1 MGLADQSCHDKSM
14 PNIRLAMFGNIRLA
28 LPNMAKLI
36 AHAVVHSLC
45 PPVPEA
51 RTCPPCAAPACR
63 KRSSS
68 RRRGKT
74 CTCLPCPAPV
84 CDRHFKLCGQDT
96 RVRPVPHPCRAMR
109 RKRFALYGLDTHFP
123 ALSRTCVRGAL
134 RAGWARYARVCPV
147 PHLCAGAA
155 SLRCRTLPGP
165 P

>member
-14 PNIRLAMFGNIRLA
+14 PNIRLA

-45 PPVPEA
+45 PPVLEA
-51 RTCPPCAAPACR
+51 RTCPRCAAPACR

-74 CTCLPCPAPV
+74 CTCLPYPARV
-84 CDRHFKLCGQDT
+84 CDRHFKLCRQHA
-96 RVRPVPHPCRAMR
+96 RVRPV
-109 RKRFALYGLDTHFP
+109 
-123 ALSRTCVRGAL
+123 S
-134 RAGWARYARVCPV
+134 
-147 PHLCAGAA
+147 HLCAGAA